1 KVGSKAVPINC
12 ACQQIALCKK
22 VVRPLPSIPHTSP
35 SSPLP
40 PSGYKMNGFDRK
52 DRDASSSSSHG
63 GHVVDH
69 NAPHVTDEPEAAP
82 RRAAEPGK
90 QGHIIQVQ
98 PLKRGEMQPSYAQ
111 DLGLGDVQHGLYG
124 SLLQGLGTIVGVCG
138 MVPCCPFPNPF
149 REVQQGSVG
158 LVSRFGQFY
167 KSVDP
172 GLVQVNVCT
181 ESLKTVDV
189 KIQISPIGRQSVITR
204 DNVNVEI
211 DSVIYF
217 QITNPYRSA
226 FGISDLRTALIERAQ
241 TTLRHVVGARAV
253 QSVVTEREA
262 IAFEIAE
269 IVGDVADKWG
279 VAIEGILI
287 KDIIFSPEVSAS
299 LSSAAQQKRLG
310 ESKVIA
316 ARAEVDAA
324 RLMRQAADI
333 LASPAA
339 MQIRQL
345 EALQTMAKTGNSKVI
360 FVPMQLQSD
369 VTGQLAGASSSGS
382 NYGAM
387 IQNEAGSDSVGRAGL
402 LGSVSN
408 L

>member
-1 KVGSKAVPINC
+1 MSTLNPI
-12 ACQQIALCKK
+12 
-22 VVRPLPSIPHTSP
+22 
-35 SSPLP
+35 
-40 PSGYKMNGFDRK
+40 DRK
-52 DRDASSSSSHG
+52 DRIPSPTASTSSSRG
-63 GHVVDH
+63 NVVDH
-69 NAPHVTDEPEAAP
+69 HAAHVTDEPTVVGT
-82 RRAAEPGK
+82 RRTDGTNGMMK
-90 QGHIIQVQ
+90 VQ
-98 PLKRGEMQPSYAQ
+98 PLRKGEMQPSYAQ
-111 DLGLGDVQHGLYG
+111 DLGLGEVTHGIYG
-124 SLLQGLGTIVGVCG
+124 SLLNGLGACLGVFG
-138 MVPCCPFPNPF
+138 MIPCCPVPNPF

-172 GLVQVNVCT
+172 GLVQVNICT
-181 ESLKTVDV
+181 ESLRVVDV
-189 KIQISPIGRQSVITR
+189 KIQIIAIGRQSVITR

-217 QITNPYRSA
+217 QICNPYRAA
-226 FGISDLRTALIERAQ
+226 FGITDLRQALVERAQ

-287 KDIIFSPEVSAS
+287 KDIIFSPEVAAS

-316 ARAEVDAA
+316 ARAEVDSA

-345 EALQTMAKTGNSKVI
+345 EALQTMAKSGNSKVV

-369 VTGQLAGASSSGS
+369 VISQLGASGS
-382 NYGAM
+382 
-387 IQNEAGSDSVGRAGL
+387 QAGSQSEAAGGIDSGMTRIGML
-402 LGSVSN
+402 NSVAN
-408 L
+408 M

>member
-1 KVGSKAVPINC
+1 
-12 ACQQIALCKK
+12 
-22 VVRPLPSIPHTSP
+22 
-35 SSPLP
+35 
-40 PSGYKMNGFDRK
+40 M
-52 DRDASSSSSHG
+52 
-63 GHVVDH
+63 
-69 NAPHVTDEPEAAP
+69 
-82 RRAAEPGK
+82 
-90 QGHIIQVQ
+90 IQVQ
-98 PLKRGEMQPSYAQ
+98 PLKRAEMQPSYAQ
-111 DLGLGDVQHGLYG
+111 DLGLGEVTHGIYG
-124 SLLQGLGTIVGVCG
+124 SLLNGLGTIMGLCG
-138 MVPCCPFPNPF
+138 MVPCCPAPNPF

-181 ESLKTVDV
+181 ESLKIVDV

-217 QITNPYRSA
+217 QICNPYRSA
-226 FGISDLRTALIERAQ
+226 FGITDLRQALIERAQ

-316 ARAEVDAA
+316 ARAEVDSA

-345 EALQTMAKTGNSKVI
+345 EALQTMAKSGNSKVI

-369 VTGQLAGASSSGS
+369 VISQLGSTSGGGGGAGGSQFGSAVQSESG
-382 NYGAM
+382 
-387 IQNEAGSDSVGRAGL
+387 IDGSMNRIGML
-402 LGSVSN
+402 NSVSN
-408 L
+408 M

>member
-1 KVGSKAVPINC
+1 MSTNSIGKARVP
-12 ACQQIALCKK
+12 
-22 VVRPLPSIPHTSP
+22 SP
-35 SSPLP
+35 STSY
-40 PSGYKMNGFDRK
+40 SQGN
-52 DRDASSSSSHG
+52 
-63 GHVVDH
+63 VVDH
-69 NAPHVTDEPEAAP
+69 NEGNVTDDPVHTKKFDPSNIKENVI
-82 RRAAEPGK
+82 
-90 QGHIIQVQ
+90 HVQ
-98 PLKRGEMQPSYAQ
+98 PLKRSEMQPSYAQ
-111 DLGLGDVQHGLYG
+111 DLGTGEVTHGIYG
-124 SLLQGLGTIVGVCG
+124 TMLQGLGSIIGFFG
-138 MVPCCPFPNPF
+138 AIPCCPCPNPF
-149 REVQQGSVG
+149 REVEQGSVG

-181 ESLKTVDV
+181 ESLRVVDV
-189 KIQISPIGRQSVITR
+189 KIQISPIGRQMVITR

-217 QITNPYRSA
+217 QIVSPYRAA
-226 FGISDLRTALIERAQ
+226 FGISDLRQALIERAQ

-299 LSSAAQQKRLG
+299 LSSAAQQKRIG

-316 ARAEVDAA
+316 ARAEVDSA

-345 EALQTMAKTGNSKVI
+345 EALQQMAKSGNSKVI

-369 VTGQLAGASSSGS
+369 VVSQLSNHPTILGETGTAGGSQEVSGLS
-382 NYGAM
+382 TA
-387 IQNEAGSDSVGRAGL
+387 GRAAVL
-402 LGSVSN
+402 NSISDV
-408 L
+408 

>member
-1 KVGSKAVPINC
+1 MSQGADAKY
-12 ACQQIALCKK
+12 
-22 VVRPLPSIPHTSP
+22 RP
-35 SSPLP
+35 SS
-40 PSGYKMNGFDRK
+40 SDG
-52 DRDASSSSSHG
+52 SSRG
-63 GHVVDH
+63 NVVDH
-69 NAPHVTDEPEAAP
+69 TAPNDNITPVQ
-82 RRAAEPGK
+82 RK
-90 QGHIIQVQ
+90 QGPNGEGHVIKVQ
-98 PLKRGEMQPSYAQ
+98 PLKRSEMQPSYAQ
-111 DLGLGDVQHGLYG
+111 DLGTAEVTHGFYG
-124 SLLQGLGTIVGVCG
+124 SMMQAFGSCIGCLGA
-138 MVPCCPFPNPF
+138 VPCCPFPNPF
-149 REVQQGSVG
+149 RNIPQGSVG
-158 LVSRFGQFY
+158 LVSRFGKFY

-172 GLVQVNVCT
+172 GLVQLNVCT
-181 ESLKTVDV
+181 ENVRIVDV
-189 KIQISPIGRQSVITR
+189 KIQIIPIGRQKVITR
-204 DNVNVEI
+204 DNVDVEI
-211 DSVIYF
+211 DSVMYF
-217 QITNPYRSA
+217 QITSPYRAA
-226 FGISDLRTALIERAQ
+226 FGISDLRQALVERAQ

-287 KDIIFSPEVSAS
+287 KDIVFGADVAAS

-345 EALQTMAKTGNSKVI
+345 EALQTMAKTANSKVV

-369 VTGQLAGASSSGS
+369 VVGQMSRHAEASGS
-382 NYGAM
+382 ALHDETGEGIGA
-387 IQNEAGSDSVGRAGL
+387 AGRIGVL
-402 LGSVSN
+402 NSVSDI
-408 L
+408 

>member
-1 KVGSKAVPINC
+1 MSHSGSESKAR
-12 ACQQIALCKK
+12 ALE
-22 VVRPLPSIPHTSP
+22 SDD
-35 SSPLP
+35 
-40 PSGYKMNGFDRK
+40 GNGN
-52 DRDASSSSSHG
+52 
-63 GHVVDH
+63 VVDH
-69 NAPHVTDEPEAAP
+69 HASHVTDDAPVPVGP
-82 RRAAEPGK
+82 RRTHVGAG
-90 QGHIIQVQ
+90 GIVTVQ
-98 PLKRGEMQPSYAQ
+98 PLKRSEMQPSYAQ
-111 DLGLGDVQHGLYG
+111 DHGIGEVTHGVYG
-124 SLLQGLGTIVGVCG
+124 SMLQALGTCTGFVGAI
-138 MVPCCPFPNPF
+138 PCCPFPNPF
-149 REVQQGSVG
+149 RNVQQGSVG

-172 GLVQVNVCT
+172 GLVYVNVCT
-181 ESLKTVDV
+181 ESLRVVDV
-189 KIQISPIGRQSVITR
+189 KIQISPIGRQTVITR

-217 QITNPYRSA
+217 QITNPYRAA
-226 FGISDLRTALIERAQ
+226 FGISDLRQAL
-241 TTLRHVVGARAV
+241 
-253 QSVVTEREA
+253 SVVTEREA
-262 IAFEIAE
+262 IAYEIAE

-287 KDIIFSPEVSAS
+287 KDIIFSAEVAAS
-299 LSSAAQQKRLG
+299 LSSAAQQKRIG

-345 EALQTMAKTGNSKVI
+345 EALQTMAKSSGSKVI

-369 VTGQLAGASSSGS
+369 VAGKLANQASGS
-382 NYGAM
+382 DVGA
-387 IQNEAGSDSVGRAGL
+387 ILQSETDEGGVGSASRAGL
-402 LGSVSN
+402 LNSMAS

>member
-1 KVGSKAVPINC
+1 MS
-12 ACQQIALCKK
+12 Q
-22 VVRPLPSIPHTSP
+22 
-35 SSPLP
+35 
-40 PSGYKMNGFDRK
+40 SGTDTKSRAFTDDGDGN
-52 DRDASSSSSHG
+52 
-63 GHVVDH
+63 VVDH
-69 NAPHVTDEPEAAP
+69 HAGHVTDDAPAPAGP
-82 RRAAEPGK
+82 RRTG
-90 QGHIIQVQ
+90 GGGIVTVQ
-98 PLKRGEMQPSYAQ
+98 PLKRSEMQPSYAQ
-111 DLGLGDVQHGLYG
+111 DHGVGNVTHGFYG
-124 SLLQGLGTIVGVCG
+124 SMLQTLGSCVGFLG
-138 MVPCCPFPNPF
+138 AIPCCPMPNPF
-149 REVQQGSVG
+149 RNVQQGSVG

-172 GLVQVNVCT
+172 GLAYVNVCT
-181 ESLKTVDV
+181 ESLRVVDV
-189 KIQISPIGRQSVITR
+189 KIQISPIGRQTVMSVAFSLTLSADSQTDSPLISTR

-217 QITNPYRSA
+217 QITNPYRAA
-226 FGISDLRTALIERAQ
+226 FGISDLRQALIERAQ

-262 IAFEIAE
+262 IAYEIAE

-287 KDIIFSPEVSAS
+287 KDIIFSPEVAAS
-299 LSSAAQQKRLG
+299 LSSAAQQKRIG

-345 EALQTMAKTGNSKVI
+345 EALQTMAKSSGSKVI

-369 VTGQLAGASSSGS
+369 VVGKLANQASGS
-382 NYGAM
+382 DVGA
-387 IQNEAGSDSVGRAGL
+387 ILQSETDEGGV
-402 LGSVSN
+402 GSVSRAGILN
-408 L
+408 SIASV

>member
-1 KVGSKAVPINC
+1 MSTI
-12 ACQQIALCKK
+12 
-22 VVRPLPSIPHTSP
+22 
-35 SSPLP
+35 
-40 PSGYKMNGFDRK
+40 DRK
-52 DRDASSSSSHG
+52 DRVPSPSEHSHG
-63 GHVVDH
+63 NVVDH
-69 NAPHVTDEPEAAP
+69 DAPGVTTDGHVRPVPVKRQNGD
-82 RRAAEPGK
+82 
-90 QGHIIQVQ
+90 HIIAVQ
-98 PLKRGEMQPSYAQ
+98 PLKRSEMQQSYAQ
-111 DLGLGDVQHGLYG
+111 DLGTNEVIHGIYG
-124 SLLQGLGTIVGVCG
+124 SLLNGLGDCVGFCG
-138 MVPCCPFPNPF
+138 AFPCLPFPNPYKN
-149 REVQQGSVG
+149 VQQGAVG

-167 KSVDP
+167 RAVDP
-172 GLVQVNVCT
+172 GLVKVNVCT
-181 ESLKTVDV
+181 ESLRVVDV
-189 KIQISPIGRQSVITR
+189 KIQISAIGRQMVITR

-217 QITNPYRSA
+217 QITNPYRAA
-226 FGISDLRTALIERAQ
+226 FGISDLRQALIERAQ

-287 KDIIFSPEVSAS
+287 KDIIFSPEVAQS
-299 LSSAAQQKRLG
+299 LSSAAQQKRIG

-345 EALQTMAKTGNSKVI
+345 EALQAMAKTASTKVV

-369 VTGQLAGASSSGS
+369 AISSLSNSAHAGPSNAVMQESGEGFS
-382 NYGAM
+382 
-387 IQNEAGSDSVGRAGL
+387 GL
-402 LGSVSN
+402 DAA
-408 L
+408 

>member
-1 KVGSKAVPINC
+1 MFNDDTGN
-12 ACQQIALCKK
+12 
-22 VVRPLPSIPHTSP
+22 
-35 SSPLP
+35 
-40 PSGYKMNGFDRK
+40 
-52 DRDASSSSSHG
+52 
-63 GHVVDH
+63 VVDH
-69 NAPHVTDEPEAAP
+69 FAAHVTEDQPPKASTSHRNMVRGED
-82 RRAAEPGK
+82 GV
-90 QGHIIQVQ
+90 ISMQ
-98 PLKRGEMQPSYAQ
+98 PLKQSEMQPLYAQ
-111 DLGLGDVQHGLYG
+111 DLGTDNVQHGVYG
-124 SLLQGLGTIVGVCG
+124 TCMHGLGGIIGLLG
-138 MVPCCPFPNPF
+138 AIPCCIICPNPYKQV
-149 REVQQGSVG
+149 EQGSVG

-172 GLVQVNVCT
+172 GLVNVNPCT
-181 ESLKTVDV
+181 ESLRKVDV
-189 KIQISPIGRQSVITR
+189 KIQIISIGRQSVITR

-217 QITNPYRSA
+217 QIVNPYRAA
-226 FGISDLRTALIERAQ
+226 FGISDLRQALIERAQ

-287 KDIIFSPEVSAS
+287 KDIIFTPDVAAS
-299 LSSAAQQKRLG
+299 LSSAAQQKRIG

-316 ARAEVDAA
+316 ARAEVDSA

-345 EALQTMAKTGNSKVI
+345 EALQTMARTANSKVI

-369 VTGQLAGASSSGS
+369 VVGPMSKGTAIEDSDLGSSS
-382 NYGAM
+382 A
-387 IQNEAGSDSVGRAGL
+387 GRAGL
-402 LGSVSN
+402 ISAMSES
-408 L
+408 

>member
-1 KVGSKAVPINC
+1 MSN
-12 ACQQIALCKK
+12 
-22 VVRPLPSIPHTSP
+22 T
-35 SSPLP
+35 
-40 PSGYKMNGFDRK
+40 NGLDTLIDRK
-52 DRDASSSSSHG
+52 DRIPSPSSSRG
-63 GHVVDH
+63 NVVDH
-69 NAPHVTDEPEAAP
+69 DAPHGMYPPHPFNTMQGSTSAVTEEHSHAKGVVAQ
-82 RRAAEPGK
+82 GK
-90 QGHIIQVQ
+90 AHMITVQ
-98 PLKRGEMQPSYAQ
+98 PLKRSEMQPSYAQ
-111 DLGLGDVQHGLYG
+111 DLGTGEVTHGIYG
-124 SLLQGLGTIVGVCG
+124 SCLQGLGTVVGFFG
-138 MVPCCPFPNPF
+138 AVPCCPCPNPF
-149 REVQQGSVG
+149 RNVQQGSVG
-158 LVSRFGQFY
+158 LVTRFGQFY

-181 ESLKTVDV
+181 ESLRIVDV

-204 DNVNVEI
+204 DNVNVEMCVSRSSWI
-211 DSVIYF
+211 FRIFCANPGNSDSVIYF
-217 QITNPYRSA
+217 QITNPYRAA
-226 FGISDLRTALIERAQ
+226 FGISDLRQALVERAQ

-287 KDIIFSPEVSAS
+287 KDIIFSAEVSAS

-316 ARAEVDAA
+316 ARAEVDSA

-345 EALQTMAKTGNSKVI
+345 EALQQMARSANSKVV

-369 VTGQLAGASSSGS
+369 IAGQLTGGNQIPSGS
-382 NYGAM
+382 GVVLGDETGEGLGA
-387 IQNEAGSDSVGRAGL
+387 AGRAAL
-402 LGSVSN
+402 LSSVSN
-408 L
+408 V

>member
-1 KVGSKAVPINC
+1 MSYNGSDSKAR
-12 ACQQIALCKK
+12 A
-22 VVRPLPSIPHTSP
+22 HSP
-35 SSPLP
+35 SE
-40 PSGYKMNGFDRK
+40 GN
-52 DRDASSSSSHG
+52 
-63 GHVVDH
+63 VVDH
-69 NAPHVTDEPEAAP
+69 HAAGVTEEVPVGP
-82 RRAAEPGK
+82 RREPHAK
-90 QGHIIQVQ
+90 DTMIQVQ
-98 PLKRGEMQPSYAQ
+98 PLKRSEMQPSYAQ
-111 DLGLGDVQHGLYG
+111 DLGTGGVTHGVYG
-124 SLLQGLGTIVGVCG
+124 SLLQGLGSIVGFFG
-138 MVPCCPFPNPF
+138 AIPCCPCPNPF
-149 REVQQGSVG
+149 REVNQGAVG

-181 ESLKTVDV
+181 ESLRIVDV
-189 KIQISPIGRQSVITR
+189 KIQISPIGRQMVITR

-217 QITNPYRSA
+217 QICSPYRAA
-226 FGISDLRTALIERAQ
+226 FGITDLRQALIERAQ

-262 IAFEIAE
+262 IAYEIAE

-299 LSSAAQQKRLG
+299 LSSAAQQKRIG

-345 EALQTMAKTGNSKVI
+345 EALQQMAKSANSKVV

-369 VTGQLAGASSSGS
+369 VTSQLSGASGSGS
-382 NYGAM
+382 GLGT
-387 IQNEAGSDSVGRAGL
+387 IVQNESAADTNNLGNAGRVGILNSIAE
-402 LGSVSN
+402 V
-408 L
+408 

>member
-1 KVGSKAVPINC
+1 MS
-12 ACQQIALCKK
+12 
-22 VVRPLPSIPHTSP
+22 SI
-35 SSPLP
+35 
-40 PSGYKMNGFDRK
+40 DRK
-52 DRDASSSSSHG
+52 DRIPSPTGSG
-63 GHVVDH
+63 NVVDH
-69 NAPHVTDEPEAAP
+69 HAPHVTDEPVNGSASKAP
-82 RRAAEPGK
+82 GSGDK
-90 QGHIIQVQ
+90 SHVIKVQ
-98 PLKRGEMQPSYAQ
+98 PLRRSEMQPSYAQ
-111 DLGLGDVQHGLYG
+111 DLGTGEVTHGVYG
-124 SLLQGLGTIVGVCG
+124 SLLQVLGSCVGFCG
-138 MVPCCPFPNPF
+138 AIPCCPFPNPF
-149 REVQQGSVG
+149 KEVKQGSVG

-167 KSVDP
+167 RSVDP

-181 ESLKTVDV
+181 ESLRIVDV
-189 KIQISPIGRQSVITR
+189 KIQISSIGRQTVITR
-204 DNVNVEI
+204 DNVNVDI
-211 DSVIYF
+211 DSVIYY
-217 QITNPYRSA
+217 QIVNPYRAA
-226 FGISDLRTALIERAQ
+226 FGISDLRQALIERAQ

-287 KDIIFSPEVSAS
+287 KDIVFSADVAAS
-299 LSSAAQQKRLG
+299 LSSAAQQKRIG

-345 EALQTMAKTGNSKVI
+345 EALQAMAKTAGSKVV

-369 VTGQLAGASSSGS
+369 VIGQVAANGAGSSGS
-382 NYGAM
+382 N
-387 IQNEAGSDSVGRAGL
+387 NVLREESDL
-402 LGSVSN
+402 
-408 L
+408 